1 MTPLS
6 DGVRRAAASAASI
19 AVATV
24 GLSSC
29 KNGGGLGAVDPP
41 PPPLTC
47 NTVSSGQAIVASA
60 TRSDDLVTVTLRHV
74 ANTSREAASWWS
86 VTRVGDVTDASLV
99 SVSTPRGGT
108 LDSVD
113 VVLRLPLTGGTP
125 RPTFTFEG
133 VLHGLSGVSCAV
145 KRVFTVT
152 LTETGV
158 QVAQLSLDTL
168 PLPARQ
174 RAEIVLASREASS
187 VLLQAFTPFTGAM
200 KIAWE
205 VSAGTLDASDR
216 ASVRWSLPAE
226 PGVYLAELALDYG
239 EDGVAYDALMLEV
252 TDAV

>member
-1 MTPLS
+1 MTPVP
-6 DGVRRAAASAASI
+6 DGVRRAAVSAAGI

-60 TRSDDLVTVTLRHV
+60 KRSDDLITVTLRHV
-74 ANTSREAASWWS
+74 ANTANSYANSWS
-86 VTRVGDVTDASLV
+86 VTRVGDVTDAALV
-99 SVSTPRGGT
+99 SVSTPRANT

-113 VVLRLPLTGGTP
+113 VVLRIPVTGGTP
-125 RPTFTFEG
+125 RPQFTFEG
-133 VLHGLSGVSCAV
+133 TLRGFDGVTCAV

-152 LTETGV
+152 LTQTGV
-158 QVAQLSLDTL
+158 DVAQLSLDQL

-174 RAEIVLASREASS
+174 RAEIVLASRDERT
-187 VLLQAFTPFTGAM
+187 VRLEAFTPFTGAM
-200 KIAWE
+200 SIAWD
-205 VSAGTLDASDR
+205 VSAGVLDATDQR
-216 ASVRWSLPAE
+216 RVMWTLPSE

-239 EDGVAYDALMLEV
+239 EDGMAYDALMLEV
-252 TDAV
+252 